1 MKKAKKITALLCALL
16 LLLGLS
22 ACGLGGNSGE
32 EDMIPE
38 STEGKDIVR
47 SAAADD
53 IFTLNCNRS
62 YSLNPMI
69 ATNHSNQLICH
80 LVYENMVELD
90 NNFNVIPKVISSWE
104 CTDDGKIWTLYMD
117 TENTR
122 YFSDG
127 TPVMGKDLRYS
138 LERAVFGDRFTGRF
152 SSFRGVSF
160 WDDKIQVTLGI
171 GDKQFIKLLNI
182 PIIQSGTYDTGDGI
196 PPIGS
201 GPFMYNEDLT
211 QLIPNEYYPE
221 RSTRPI
227 DVIYLQE
234 YTTAADIID
243 AFEDGY
249 IDLSLN
255 DPSSYASFGFAS
267 TNEIHSYATTNMHFV
282 AFNVNSELGRDS
294 NFRYAM
300 NFAFDR
306 AYLEEL
312 LNGNAIASPIAMYP
326 TCDIYPT
333 TLAAQLKY
341 DLELCKVVLG
351 NAGIRDL
358 DDDGRMEYLT
368 PSVEPEIVF
377 VVCSDSSAKA
387 GIARRF
393 ASDMES
399 IGLKV
404 TLEEVTWKRYIE
416 ILQGSEQ
423 LDNEGEPKEEY
434 DFDMYYGEVKLRN
447 NFDLTELLQVREEE
461 NMRTNVNYT
470 RSTDEGYI
478 NLIEKYLAA
487 SDQNRFEAYYELA
500 QYVST
505 QALIIPIGFEKQ
517 QIVCHRAVIRGL
529 NPNIGNPLYGFDNWT
544 IELK

>member
-1 MKKAKKITALLCALL
+1 MKRAKKLTALICALVL
-16 LLLGLS
+16 LLSLP
-22 ACGLGGNSGE
+22 ACGLGGKSGE
-32 EDMIPE
+32 AELIPE
-38 STEGKDIVR
+38 STKGKDIVR

-53 IFTLNCNRS
+53 IFTLNSNS
-62 YSLNPMI
+62 KYSLNPMI

-90 NNFNVIPKVISSWE
+90 NNFNVIPNLITSWE

-117 TENTR
+117 LETPH

-127 TPVMGKDLRYS
+127 TQVMGKDLRYS
-138 LERAVFGDRFTGRF
+138 LERAVFGDRFSGRF
-152 SSFRGVSF
+152 ASFRGVSY

-182 PIIQSGTYDTGDGI
+182 PVIESGTYDTGDGI

-201 GPFMYNEDLT
+201 GPYMYNEDMT
-211 QLIPNEYYPE
+211 QLVGNEYYPNADKL
-221 RSTRPI
+221 PI
-227 DVIYLQE
+227 DTVYLQE

-249 IDLSLN
+249 IDLALN
-255 DPSSYASFGFAS
+255 DPSSYASLGFAS
-267 TNEIHSYATTNMHFV
+267 TDETHSYPTTNMHFV
-282 AFNVNSELGRDS
+282 AFNANSELGRDS

-312 LNGNAIASPIAMYP
+312 LDGNATASPIAMYP
-326 TCDIYPT
+326 TCDIYPSA
-333 TLAAQLKY
+333 LATQLKY

-377 VVCSDSSAKA
+377 IVCSDSSAKA

-423 LDNEGEPKEEY
+423 VDNEGKPKEEY

-447 NFDLTELLQVREEE
+447 NFDLTELLQVRDED

-470 RSTDEGYI
+470 RSKDEGYI

-487 SDQNRFEAYYELA
+487 SDQNRFEAYYELS
-500 QYVST
+500 QYIST